1 MEEVMASVKCDVAKW
16 SSFYCILASACV
28 LAFTQAGCRH
38 QASDK
43 QEPTFELGNE
53 IIAAIERYEERHGE
67 YPEALEALVP
77 DYLERVD
84 ATSWTY
90 GGGGGVFQ
98 LYFSARLSGILTETW
113 KYDSRKKKWS
123 AVDESF

>member
-1 MEEVMASVKCDVAKW
+1 VLSTMARSA
-16 SSFYCILASACV
+16 SFFYCILASACV

-38 QASDK
+38 QASDG
-43 QEPTFELGNE
+43 QEPTIELGNE
-53 IIAAIERYEERHGE
+53 IIAALERYEERHGD

-90 GGGGGVFQ
+90 GGGNGVFV
-98 LYFSARLSGILTETW
+98 LFFSDRSGILDETW
-113 KYDSRKKKWS
+113 KYSSRNKKWS

>member
-1 MEEVMASVKCDVAKW
+1 MLSAMSRSASF
-16 SSFYCILASACV
+16 FYCILASACV

-38 QASDK
+38 QASDR
-43 QEPTFELGNE
+43 QEPTIELGNE
-53 IIAAIERYEERHGE
+53 IIAALERYEERHGD

-90 GGGGGVFQ
+90 GGGNGAFVLFFRARSPI
-98 LYFSARLSGILTETW
+98 LYKTW
-113 KYDSRKKKWS
+113 KYNSRHNKNWS
-123 AVDESF
+123 VVDESF